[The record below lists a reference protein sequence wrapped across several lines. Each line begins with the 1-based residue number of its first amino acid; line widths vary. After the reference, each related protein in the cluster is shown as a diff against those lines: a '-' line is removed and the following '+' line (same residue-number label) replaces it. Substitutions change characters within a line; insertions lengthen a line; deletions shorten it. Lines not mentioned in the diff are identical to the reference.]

1 VFIIAIM
8 TGFFWALLLAN
19 LLFPDNE
26 APRFSEQ
33 IIWLIVN
40 IILGWV
46 TYWVLAHFMHLKV
59 VMILTGLFVLLSGF
73 RWLGIVNGD
82 FFSLFRHLTFG
93 NFGRISQSYSAYFAG
108 LAAMAQMSITGGVL
122 KEFAGILLIH
132 FFLAG
137 FLLIL
142 YLFRKKLIGRKWLQ
156 TLIYVETGIYLTV
169 IGLVIMGGDVFYFIN
184 GFEKILHI

>member
-1 VFIIAIM
+1 MFIIAIM

-59 VMILTGLFVLLSGF
+59 VMI
-73 RWLGIVNGD
+73 VNGD

-108 LAAMAQMSITGGVL
+108 LAAMAQMSITGGVW
-122 KEFAGILLIH
+122 KVFAGILLIH

-142 YLFRKKLIGRKWLQ
+142 YLFRNKLIDRKWLQ